1 VPESVWLRSN
11 GWSCSLSQRVL
22 CARIYVVMACAVADK
37 LDGAE
42 QDDEH
47 GADDALLA
55 DQAKLTRAL
64 RKVFD
69 SHSAVVL

>member
-1 VPESVWLRSN
+1 
-11 GWSCSLSQRVL
+11 
-22 CARIYVVMACAVADK
+22 MACAVADK